1 MKILKCTLLFLVFS
15 LNVFGDVKTGCLV
28 QGDTQLY
35 THYIGLRDPY
45 WANPNPT
52 TPAYNGTP
60 TAVDNRQDVDI
71 LCGTYYITSRTT
83 NPCFQYSNGSPPAFV
98 SSGGNGVIATIT
110 EKCVPVPFDDHLPVM
125 FLAVAVASVYSIHRK
140 FNAKIS

>member
-1 MKILKCTLLFLVFS
+1 MKILKCTLLFLVFV

-35 THYIGLRDPY
+35 TNYIGLRDPY

-71 LCGTYYITSRTT
+71 LCGTY
-83 NPCFQYSNGSPPAFV
+83 
-98 SSGGNGVIATIT
+98 
-110 EKCVPVPFDDHLPVM
+110 
-125 FLAVAVASVYSIHRK
+125 
-140 FNAKIS
+140 